1 MKHTSGPWKIDT
13 EDARV
18 ISTLDGDMVAVCE
31 YISEGDGDL
40 ISTAPEMLKVLEKI
54 IEDNPPMEGR
64 DNCPVCFRS
73 IGISPHKAWCWW
85 GEAVE
90 VVRKARGE
98 HGATLNLA
106 DEALFLLEE
115 LQEGEE

>member
-40 ISTAPEMLKVLEKI
+40 ISAAPEILEALESMVDMVEMNRFI
-54 IEDNPPMEGR
+54 QDYAMEIAR
-64 DNCPVCFRS
+64 
-73 IGISPHKAWCWW
+73 
-85 GEAVE
+85 EAIK
-90 VVRKARGE
+90 KARGE
-98 HGATLNLA
+98 V
-106 DEALFLLEE
+106 
-115 LQEGEE
+115 

>member
-1 MKHTSGPWKIDT
+1 MTHTPGPWKIDS

-18 ISTLDGDMVAVCE
+18 ISTLDGEDMVAVCE

-64 DNCPVCFRS
+64 NICPMCLRNLDS
-73 IGISPHKAWCWW
+73 SPHKEWCWW
-85 GEAVE
+85 GEAVK
-90 VVRKARGE
+90 VIKKARGE
-98 HGATLNLA
+98 
-106 DEALFLLEE
+106 E
-115 LQEGEE
+115 

>member
-40 ISTAPEMLKVLEKI
+40 ISAAPEILEAL
-54 IEDNPPMEGR
+54 ESMVDMVEMNGFLRDYAMEIAR
-64 DNCPVCFRS
+64 
-73 IGISPHKAWCWW
+73 
-85 GEAVE
+85 EAIK
-90 VVRKARGE
+90 KARGE
-98 HGATLNLA
+98 
-106 DEALFLLEE
+106 E
-115 LQEGEE
+115 

>member
-40 ISTAPEMLKVLEKI
+40 ISAAPEMLEALGGAKWLIDSFVF
-54 IEDNPPMEGR
+54 NPAYYEEYQ
-64 DNCPVCFRS
+64 DVCNA
-73 IGISPHKAWCWW
+73 IK
-85 GEAVE
+85 
-90 VVRKARGE
+90 KARGE
-98 HGATLNLA
+98 G
-106 DEALFLLEE
+106 
-115 LQEGEE
+115 

>member
-40 ISTAPEMLKVLEKI
+40 ISTAPEILEALEGAKWL
-54 IEDNPPMEGR
+54 IESYVSNLANNEEYQDI
-64 DNCPVCFRS
+64 C
-73 IGISPHKAWCWW
+73 
-85 GEAVE
+85 AVIK
-90 VVRKARGE
+90 KARGE
-98 HGATLNLA
+98 
-106 DEALFLLEE
+106 E
-115 LQEGEE
+115 